1 TILLLD
7 KGYSCSDIK
16 EILLLD
22 EDTIRANEKK
32 YLKEG
37 LDELLNVDFNK
48 YEGKLNSK
56 QKEELKQ
63 HMREHLMKSAK
74 EIVAWIKNKWAIEYT
89 ERRHSASTT

>member
-37 LDELLNVDFNK
+37 LDELLNADRKKQEEFLKK
-48 YEGKLNSK
+48 YEEIRENIVKFFNSFDAYGG
-56 QKEELKQ
+56 EL
-63 HMREHLMKSAK
+63 ESLL
-74 EIVAWIKNKWAIEYT
+74 T
-89 ERRHSASTT
+89 EKFQLVGT